1 MAGAKLSGK
10 AKIKASSIL
19 EVIVAMVIIV
29 VIFGM
34 GMMIYANVTRSSLSA
49 QKIQARAILLEEL
62 NKAEQTRGL
71 ATQSMDTAGFRVE
84 QEVAP
89 YPDDTLLSVIRLT
102 AYDLNQNKISE
113 LQKVI
118 LHD

>member
-1 MAGAKLSGK
+1 MAGTKLSGN

-19 EVIVAMVIIV
+19 EVIVAMVIIFV
-29 VIFGM
+29 VFGM

-62 NKAEQTRGL
+62 NKAEQSR
-71 ATQSMDTAGFRVE
+71 APSARSMDTAGFRVE

-89 YPDDTLLSVIRLT
+89 YPDDTLLSVIHLT
-102 AYDLNQNKISE
+102 AYDGNQNKISE

-118 LHD
+118 IHD